1 MNKRFMIGEN
11 VKMNKEDLLEYK
23 EKLGKLSE
31 KEEKLRNIYLS
42 KLSKGE
48 LYGPITGYPSIDK
61 SQYAFYDEASLL
73 FDVPDV
79 SMLELIEKKNKDK
92 LSNIAIEY
100 YGTTYTYDQMFKE
113 ISKLALKYKKLGIK
127 QGDVVAICMPTT
139 PEAIFSLYALNKLGV
154 ICDMI
159 DPRSNANQLQYYLKE
174 DQAKS
179 IILCENYYST
189 LKNSLTGMENVIL
202 TPINVSGKLKFK
214 SIVGLKTKVDNINV
228 KKDDNVITYKE
239 LLNLN
244 TDNMN
249 FEGYN
254 RAPENIAL
262 IIHSSGTTSIPKGIV
277 LTNKNVNSVSIQ
289 YSLTP
294 LDLKEQYKFLSVI
307 PLFASFGV
315 STSVQLIFYLSMENR
330 ILSMVTPEAFS
341 KKIEKDKIDFTLTV
355 PGNFK
360 YLSKDDKKRN
370 LSNLKGPGAGGYS
383 LTSTEENNIN
393 NYLKKNGCDTP
404 MLMGWGASEC
414 SATVSLEF
422 PECRKNLSS
431 GVPLP
436 LTTVSVFKFGTD
448 EELRY
453 GEEGEFAVSGPSVML
468 KYLNNPEKT
477 NKALLKH
484 SDGKIWY
491 HTGDIGYIDKGGSV
505 FPTDRSDRM
514 IINEKDGFKI
524 CPQIIEDVIC
534 QSEYIDSCIVVK
546 YNSSKLG
553 IVPKAF
559 IVPAKK
565 CLIEDTL
572 ADAKRLCIEKLSV
585 RQIPQEY
592 EIIEKIPYTTMGKP
606 DYKKLEEIK

>member
-1 MNKRFMIGEN
+1 MLLRKQKQYTRVGIDISTIIP
-11 VKMNKEDLLEYK
+11 ED
-23 EKLGKLSE
+23 
-31 KEEKLRNIYLS
+31 IYLKLINKKSLTKDDKLLIDKNMQQFSNTIKNIS
-42 KLSKGE
+42 KDYNSIYIFACGNFGEYNKYQKIVLEKRLSKFN
-48 LYGPITGYPSIDK
+48 ID
-61 SQYAFYDEASLL
+61 YRRI
-73 FDVPDV
+73 VVCPN
-79 SMLELIEKKNKDK
+79 ELIEATREFRID
-92 LSNIAIEY
+92 
-100 YGTTYTYDQMFKE
+100 
-113 ISKLALKYKKLGIK
+113 AL
-127 QGDVVAICMPTT
+127 V
-139 PEAIFSLYALNKLGV
+139 
-154 ICDMI
+154 
-159 DPRSNANQLQYYLKE
+159 
-174 DQAKS
+174 
-179 IILCENYYST
+179 
-189 LKNSLTGMENVIL
+189 
-202 TPINVSGKLKFK
+202 
-214 SIVGLKTKVDNINV
+214 
-228 KKDDNVITYKE
+228 
-239 LLNLN
+239 
-244 TDNMN
+244 
-249 FEGYN
+249 
-254 RAPENIAL
+254 
-262 IIHSSGTTSIPKGIV
+262 
-277 LTNKNVNSVSIQ
+277 TNKYYKGKEKV
-289 YSLTP
+289 
-294 LDLKEQYKFLSVI
+294 LD
-307 PLFASFGV
+307 
-315 STSVQLIFYLSMENR
+315 R